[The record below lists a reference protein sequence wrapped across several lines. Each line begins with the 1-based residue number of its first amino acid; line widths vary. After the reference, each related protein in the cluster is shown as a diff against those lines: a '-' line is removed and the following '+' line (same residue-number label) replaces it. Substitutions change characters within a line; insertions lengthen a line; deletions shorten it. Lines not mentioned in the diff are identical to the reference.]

1 MSQYLLELSYCEE
14 FQGKQALVTCLNEES
29 LETPEKSLSIF
40 L

>member
-14 FQGKQALVTCLNEES
+14 FQGKQALATCLNEES
-29 LETPEKSLSIF
+29 LETPDKSL